1 VQLQGFGNAA
11 SFGGDPRYVWF
22 QAGGQAARY
31 DRQTGTVSYRISLPG
46 GVLSPMVSRA
56 GKSLAYFTRYEGQTA
71 LVLRDLATGADR
83 WVLMGTQPE
92 AGGQTPQGAPVGG
105 GGRGVGPA
113 GGYSSVG
120 PLPASAWLPNGNAI
134 VTSFGGKLWRVD
146 VPS

>member
-46 GVLSPMVSRA
+46 GVLRPMVSRD
-56 GKSLAYFTRYEGQTA
+56 GKTLAYFTRYEAQVG

-83 WVLMGTQPE
+83 WLALGAQPE
-92 AGGQTPQGAPVGG
+92 AGGQPPEGG
-105 GGRGVGPA
+105 RAGGRGGPA
-113 GGYSSVG
+113 ASTSGVG
-120 PLPASAWLPNGNAI
+120 PLPTSAWVPNGSAI
-134 VTSFGGKLWRVD
+134 
-146 VPS
+146 